1 MIFWM
6 RSLAMLVLL
15 YHRQCLARTAR
26 GEFFAAPPLSIIK
39 RFPKGISTVKLISIF
54 SMSVL
59 LITAQANAGPS
70 PQTLV
75 VRANH
80 ADDLI
85 ENLAGPGAPR
95 DAAVPRALLKASVC
109 IVSIPRYKRA
119 GFIFGGA
126 YGAGVAACRT
136 QTGEFNAPF
145 FVNLAAGS
153 FGMQFGLKLTDL
165 LLVMTEAD
173 ARAEL
178 TKAQGIKLGV
188 EASLAVGPLGR
199 DLEAGT
205 NIDFHEKTFSYSAS
219 RGAFTGLTLNG
230 SKLSYDRKAQNQ
242 VGSSDD
248 VLAAMTHFEVMINNL
263 VLGL

>member
-1 MIFWM
+1 MA
-6 RSLAMLVLL
+6 L
-15 YHRQCLARTAR
+15 
-26 GEFFAAPPLSIIK
+26 GEYFATILLSILT
-39 RFPKGISTVKLISIF
+39 RFLKGISTVKFTSIF
-54 SMSVL
+54 SLVTL
-59 LITAQANAGPS
+59 LIGAHAFASPS

-75 VRANH
+75 YRANR

-85 ENLAGPGAPR
+85 QNLAGPAAPK

-109 IVSIPRYKRA
+109 IVSIPGYKKA
-119 GFIFGGA
+119 GFIFGGS

-145 FVNLAAGS
+145 FVTLAGGS
-153 FGMQFGLKLTDL
+153 FGAQIGLKSTDL
-165 LLVMTEAD
+165 LLVMTEED

-205 NIDFHEKTFSYSAS
+205 NIDFHEKTFSYSSS
-219 RGAFTGLTLNG
+219 RGIFAGFSLNG
-230 SKLSYDRKAQNQ
+230 SKLTYDSKAQNQ

-263 VLGL
+263 VSGL